1 MFLST
6 KHNYA
11 LVIWASRFFLP
22 RDPGGLPR
30 ARLAGS
36 ETLLLIDTERIVGLL
51 APLEADRWL
60 VAATDVATDPDLA
73 PLLEALEAA
82 LWTLASAAAEGAAE
96 ADAFVLPMDVAADT
110 LEADRAEALPL
121 PPGGGGGWLL
131 EEEAFTFTFEA
142 TDLERDLAGALV
154 FSLAADLE
162 RDLAG
167 VFVFSLAADAD
178 LERAT
183 GVLAEAGAFS
193 SCAARA

>member
-1 MFLST
+1 VFLST

-11 LVIWASRFFLP
+11 LVIWAIWASRFFLP

-51 APLEADRWL
+51 EATRLL
-60 VAATDVATDPDLA
+60 VAATDVATDPDRV

-82 LWTLASAAAEGAAE
+82 LWTLAAAAAEGAAE

-131 EEEAFTFTFEA
+131 EEEAFTFTFDA
-142 TDLERDLAGALV
+142 ADLERDLVGALV
-154 FSLAADLE
+154 FSFAADLE

-167 VFVFSLAADAD
+167 AFVFSFADAD

>member
-1 MFLST
+1 
-6 KHNYA
+6 
-11 LVIWASRFFLP
+11 
-22 RDPGGLPR
+22 
-30 ARLAGS
+30 
-36 ETLLLIDTERIVGLL
+36 LIDTERIVGLL

-60 VAATDVATDPDLA
+60 VAATDVAAEPDLV

-82 LWTLASAAAEGAAE
+82 LCTAAAAAAEGAAE
-96 ADAFVLPMDVAADT
+96 ADAFVLPTDVAADT
-110 LEADRAEALPL
+110 LEADRTEALPL

-178 LERAT
+178 LDLAT
-183 GVLAEAGAFS
+183 GILAGAGAFS

>member
-1 MFLST
+1 
-6 KHNYA
+6 
-11 LVIWASRFFLP
+11 
-22 RDPGGLPR
+22 
-30 ARLAGS
+30 
-36 ETLLLIDTERIVGLL
+36 
-51 APLEADRWL
+51 
-60 VAATDVATDPDLA
+60 
-73 PLLEALEAA
+73 
-82 LWTLASAAAEGAAE
+82 
-96 ADAFVLPMDVAADT
+96 
-110 LEADRAEALPL
+110 
-121 PPGGGGGWLL
+121 LL

-167 VFVFSLAADAD
+167 AFVFSLAADAD